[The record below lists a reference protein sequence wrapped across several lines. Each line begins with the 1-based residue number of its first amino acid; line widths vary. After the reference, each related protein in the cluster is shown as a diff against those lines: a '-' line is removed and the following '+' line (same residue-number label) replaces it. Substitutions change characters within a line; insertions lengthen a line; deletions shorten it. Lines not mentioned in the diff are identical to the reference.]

1 MSTLSREA
9 VFATYVVFKRM
20 KRHGTIGPY
29 TDIFSFTADSD
40 VEALISVFGLD
51 VKGMLEE
58 DINKELH
65 EVMAQHLHPESHT
78 QFIAVYN
85 VTRNRVVFSASDADA
100 LIEEEPSLAC
110 LTSNEGM
117 CDTEMPF

>member
-1 MSTLSREA
+1 MSELSREA
-9 VFATYVVFKRM
+9 VFATYVIFKRM
-20 KRHGTIGPY
+20 KMSGTIGPY

-58 DINKELH
+58 DIDKELCGI
-65 EVMAQHLHPESHT
+65 MAQHLHPESHT

-85 VTRNRVVFSASDADA
+85 VTRNYVVFSASDDDT
-100 LIEEEPSLAC
+100 LIDEVSPLAC